1 MSDKHKSILLTVPDG
16 TRTVLLD
23 QPQRRHSSAD
33 AGSVQ
38 FDSEQLERG
47 RSRVKEARRNKSNSG
62 SRSRS
67 RNPSS
72 VRNEEFL
79 KWTVLRKDP
88 SMRLRKNPH
97 DVTSRKGIDDAE
109 QDEDEDFEDLDADA
123 QVSDEEQV
131 SDVENDLE
139 IDEQMHYD
147 MGTKVLPNYVV
158 SINEVLASTN
168 PWISTH
174 ESQEA
179 NQDINFTKLPGGYS
193 RCCQL
198 LSRGKGA
205 TTGRSFVLYTD
216 LTTESQYALAYVIG
230 ALLNNGDTLYIVYWD
245 GKQPSTSNTT
255 LEHAIKSIREQVLH
269 KLDCASASLQDLDVV
284 LLSLTHPYPKH
295 LLSEMIYALEPIAL
309 CCSLSLVL
317 TALQNFVCSV
327 PTLVIRKKLK
337 RSRRKGISD

>member
-1 MSDKHKSILLTVPDG
+1 MSNQKSILLTVPDG

-23 QPQRRHSSAD
+23 EPQRRHSLAD
-33 AGSVQ
+33 AGGVQ

-47 RSRVKEARRNKSNSG
+47 RSRVKAARGIKSNSG

-72 VRNEEFL
+72 IRHEEFL
-79 KWTVLRKDP
+79 KWTVLKRDP
-88 SMRLRKNPH
+88 SMRLHKRPH
-97 DVTSRKGIDDAE
+97 VGSSGNSA
-109 QDEDEDFEDLDADA
+109 DEDEEDEDEEEEDLDDD

-147 MGTKVLPNYVV
+147 MGTRVLPNYAV
-158 SINEVLASTN
+158 SINEVLASAGS
-168 PWISTH
+168 WISTH
-174 ESQEA
+174 ESQEKT
-179 NQDINFTKLPGGYS
+179 QDVSFTKLPGGFS

-205 TTGRSFVLYTD
+205 TTRRSFVLCTD
-216 LTTESQYALAYVIG
+216 LTTESHYALTYVLG
-230 ALLNNGDTLYIVYWD
+230 ALLNNGDTLYIVHWD
-245 GKQPSTSNTT
+245 GKQPSTSRET
-255 LEHAIKSIREQVLH
+255 LEQGIKSLRQQVLH
-269 KLDCASASLQDLDVV
+269 KLDCASASIQDLDVV

-295 LLSEMIYALEPIAL
+295 LLGEMIYALQPIAL

-317 TALQNFVCSV
+317 TTLQNFVCSV

-337 RSRRKGISD
+337 RSKRKGISD